1 MDIWCSQDVLVSPSG
16 TSADLLSDLHVHVH
30 VPTRKQGLHGTH
42 LLVELHAKDIC
53 TYCTCTSTAAAET
66 HARDVLM
73 SSSSDEEQ
81 MPRMAV
87 LQRECVGAG
96 GRSRRDAQDA

>member
-1 MDIWCSQDVLVSPSG
+1 MGHIVSRI
-16 TSADLLSDLHVHVH
+16 A
-30 VPTRKQGLHGTH
+30 RKRHM
-42 LLVELHAKDIC
+42 
-53 TYCTCTSTAAAET
+53 YCTCTSTAAAET

-87 LQRECVGAG
+87 LQSALERAIPARRP
-96 GRSRRDAQDA
+96 GRLMYVVM

>member
-1 MDIWCSQDVLVSPSG
+1 MGHIISRI
-16 TSADLLSDLHVHVH
+16 ARERHM
-30 VPTRKQGLHGTH
+30 
-42 LLVELHAKDIC
+42 
-53 TYCTCTSTAAAET
+53 YCTCTSTAAAET

-96 GRSRRDAQDA
+96 DPGETPRTLDVVM